1 MTKKLAE
8 SRQGAPKQPPVEKE
22 PKHMRLFHAKNSII
36 KTRDVLRELNED
48 ILDQP
53 QEEAGKD
60 DVHPSLAGV
69 LNHTGDEIMEVT
81 DEIAAIID
89 EIRSNIF

>member
-8 SRQGAPKQPPVEKE
+8 IKLGPPKQPTVEKE
-22 PKHMRLFHAKNSII
+22 PKHMRLFHAKNSVI
-36 KTRDVLRELNED
+36 KTRDVLKELNED

-53 QEEAGKD
+53 HEKAGKD
-60 DVHPSLAGV
+60 DVRPSLAGV

-81 DEIAAIID
+81 DEITAIID